1 MRVFSS
7 NCLFWDEKSENW
19 INKGCKVHDYRLLR
33 DRLEGGG
40 GGARDLIP
48 LIGCQFSIVPFILC

>member
-40 GGARDLIP
+40 GARD